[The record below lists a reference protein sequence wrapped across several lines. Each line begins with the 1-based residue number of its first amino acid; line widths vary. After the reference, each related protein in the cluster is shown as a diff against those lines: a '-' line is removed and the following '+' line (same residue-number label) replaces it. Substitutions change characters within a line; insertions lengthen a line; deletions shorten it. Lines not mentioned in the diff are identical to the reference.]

1 MLRNQCREIVY
12 TMNDTLKMTDQEITT
27 EIRNGNMLAYKQL
40 FLKYYVPVRRFLT
53 VILNDFEMA
62 RDMAQDIFLK
72 VWLNRETLTEEK
84 SIKSLV
90 YTMARNAAINY
101 LKQVDARKV
110 RGIEEFALLS
120 TESVEKVE
128 AASLQKYILFKV
140 ARMPEKRRKIFMM
153 SRYECLK
160 NKDIAVR
167 LGISVRTVEKHIEL
181 ALRDLHQVGVYVK

>member
-1 MLRNQCREIVY
+1 
-12 TMNDTLKMTDQEITT
+12 MNDTLKMTDQEITT

-101 LKQVDARKV
+101 LKQEDARKV
-110 RGIEEFALLS
+110 RGIEEYALLS